1 SPVHLAGGPLRH
13 QAPRHP
19 HRRCLGGKVMF
30 RRFPRQPAPPP
41 ALVSPRDPLRDLA
54 MAWRGTA
61 ADLNVASLRLGTH
74 PVRRSLN
81 YAEASVWM
89 EAARQLEQTLKEEE
103 GM

>member
-1 SPVHLAGGPLRH
+1 
-13 QAPRHP
+13 
-19 HRRCLGGKVMF
+19 MF
-30 RRFPRQPAPPP
+30 RRIPRQPVPPPP
-41 ALVSPRDPLRDLA
+41 ATPLERLA
-54 MAWRGTA
+54 GRWRATA

-103 GM
+103 GT